1 MTKKGLLTK
10 AERTALEK
18 LLNDSQFKGKKWLR
32 FLIWLNTTKPKYK
45 NGECFKV
52 SDPSHRL
59 FGVQAINVNAKI
71 VEVKSFM
78 GEHEYIYTLEA
89 HVVNKDG
96 RELTTSMYAPERL
109 LQVKVKNNENRIDGT
124 SRFAESIDV
133 DLFV

>member
-18 LLNDSQFKGKKWLR
+18 LLADENFKGKKWLR
-32 FLIWLNTTKPKYK
+32 FMIWLNSTKPKYK
-45 NGECFKV
+45 KGECFKV
-52 SDPSHRL
+52 TQPDHRF

-78 GEHEYIYTLEA
+78 GEQEYIYTLEA
-89 HVVNKDG
+89 HIVNKDG
-96 RELTTSMYAPERL
+96 RELTANLYAPERL
-109 LQVKVKNNENRIDGT
+109 LQMKVKNNENRIDGT

-133 DLFV
+133 DPFA